1 MMVCSV
7 QTPPGS
13 WSPWTWLCSTVT
25 AFTLRQC
32 GVQASFWTFP
42 AFNSVG
48 GVPGEPPCLVRVV
61 RPAVRLCGWGLPRR
75 AFPRTSWEIQLHFPT
90 LLLGTF
96 LPVDPL
102 GGGIATSCVLGQQGG
117 LSEGRGGRQEPK
129 DRLVGP
135 QPGCRARPCRPPAHG
150 SRLTGERVSNLEDLR
165 LNEYGECIRVH
176 TDKGTEVATNLV
188 IVCNGIRINSS
199 AYHSA
204 FGKQEPWP
212 TPQGPPPLA
221 GRCGPCRPL
230 PRESA
235 SPCLPPPPAQQLRSL
250 LNVDVK
256 L

>member
-1 MMVCSV
+1 MVCSV

-42 AFNSVG
+42 AFSSVG

-102 GGGIATSCVLGQQGG
+102 GGGIATLCVLGQQGG
-117 LSEGRGGRQEPK
+117 LSEGQGGRQEPK

-204 FGKQEPWP
+204 FGKQEPRP
-212 TPQGPPPLA
+212 TPQGPPLT
-221 GRCGPCRPL
+221 GRPL
-230 PRESA
+230 RALQA
-235 SPCLPPPPAQQLRSL
+235 SPPGISVALPSSPSSATAQISSEC
-250 LNVDVK
+250 
-256 L
+256 